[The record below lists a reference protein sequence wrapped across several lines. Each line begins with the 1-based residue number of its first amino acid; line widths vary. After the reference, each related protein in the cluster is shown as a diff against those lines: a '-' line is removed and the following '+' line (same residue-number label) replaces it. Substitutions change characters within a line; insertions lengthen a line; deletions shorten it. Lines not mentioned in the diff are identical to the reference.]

1 MAQVSYKESQI
12 SSLIL
17 TQCLSVPNRSL
28 TTDLET
34 IINWIAHP
42 FEMSELILKPEY
54 L

>member
-1 MAQVSYKESQI
+1 MIFKIDLNSDSITINIHKPHKVY
-12 SSLIL
+12 
-17 TQCLSVPNRSL
+17 

-42 FEMSELILKPEY
+42 FELSELILKPEY